1 MYNSNKEFRQVVR
14 DYFKMNIQDIDLED
28 CDDISK
34 DELLYDNDAMVL
46 GMNNIIEN
54 TKNNILFD
62 ELYSLAAAKMFSI
75 DKETGLCILLC
86 YDFFAYFIP
95 VYETFLREPDS
106 FNNEN
111 ILFIELKQ
119 KLSN

>member
-1 MYNSNKEFRQVVR
+1 
-14 DYFKMNIQDIDLED
+14 MNIQDIDLD
-28 CDDISK
+28 HCDDISK

>member
-14 DYFKMNIQDIDLED
+14 DYFKMNIKDIDLEH